1 MGGFEGGST
10 LFFDKFINVI
20 FSVISS
26 FPNTEI
32 KTSSISFS
40 TTEFV
45 FPSTRL
51 IKNFYDRQLEK
62 EAFHNLLIF

>member
-20 FSVISS
+20 FFVVSS
-26 FPNTEI
+26 FPNSEI

-45 FPSTRL
+45 FPSIRL
-51 IKNFYDRQLEK
+51 NKNFYDRQLEK
-62 EAFHNLLIF
+62 EAFRNLLIF